1 MSTKMRI
8 QKYYRVIVLLLEGAA
23 LCFGTACGKREET
36 VSEERTENDAAPPF
50 AGEQEAAGAADMT
63 GTASMAGTTGMAG
76 TADMAGAADWTE
88 EQLFQAD
95 FLLYNV
101 NCASEDTSVF
111 PEDQICG
118 LCQSVSDQPYG
129 KDPGSGRTWGYR
141 EADYLLREQ
150 DSLGEGLTASKWNMD
165 ETLYQGGEESSI
177 CYDFQLP
184 RGDYQVTIGFY
195 DPFGPRKIDVD
206 CEGERMVKGE
216 KLLRFRLTEKQFD
229 VRVEDGELN
238 LKVFNEEGKRA
249 MDMPILSYVQIAAVP
264 EYTGSLLELALQKY
278 AAEGWE
284 DIYTEASCEVYR
296 QAVTEAEE
304 LLEQMAEAKELPE
317 QTAAEQETPEQTAT
331 EQETSGQTA
340 SGKETPEQT
349 AAEGRKLQQAGPYAE
364 ACENKFKQLKEGYEQ
379 LVKKYRYDSF
389 LPGEQWRDTENELIQ
404 AHGGQVQQLPVRD
417 ETTGEMVPRWVW
429 VGEDKT
435 KGARG
440 GIRAYS
446 SEDLYN
452 WQSEGII
459 MRNVSS
465 RESLE
470 TEDYF
475 KELYAGYTQEQLDN
489 VFRSL
494 DAEKAIIE
502 RPKLIYNEKTGKYV
516 LWFHADGPTE
526 SSDSS
531 YAAACAGV
539 AVSDT
544 PFGPYR
550 FIDRYRL
557 NVCPEDQEDKYP
569 SSRGMARDMNLFVDS
584 DGTAYIIYSSE
595 ENLTLYIS
603 KLNDE
608 YTYLATPP
616 EEAVYGEDFIRLYPG
631 AQREAPAV
639 FQKDGKYYLL
649 SSGCTGWA
657 PNQARYYMSD
667 SMMGEWVNMGDPC
680 IGDTAA
686 TTFNSQ
692 STCVFEGPSGELI
705 YMGDRWNSDK
715 LSDSRYIWLPVT
727 FSENGEMELR
737 WQEEWRYQ

>member
-1 MSTKMRI
+1 MKIR
-8 QKYYRVIVLLLEGAA
+8 KYFRVIIFLMEGAF
-23 LCFGTACGKREET
+23 LCFGTACGSREGIL
-36 VSEERTENDAAPPF
+36 SEEQAGTETEGMAEAPDR
-50 AGEQEAAGAADMT
+50 GQEAASMAEFPAGEPGAADM
-63 GTASMAGTTGMAG
+63 AEFPAGEL
-76 TADMAGAADWTE
+76 GAAIMADWTE
-88 EQLFQAD
+88 EQLIQAD
-95 FLLYNV
+95 FLMYNV
-101 NCASEDTSVF
+101 DCASEEPDIF

-118 LCQSVSDQPYG
+118 LCQSVSDRPYG
-129 KDPGSGRTWGYR
+129 EDSGSGRVWGYR
-141 EADYLLREQ
+141 EADYLIREQ
-150 DSLGEGLTASKWNMD
+150 DSLGEGLTASKWSMD
-165 ETLYQGGEESSI
+165 ENLYQGGEDSAI

-184 RGDYQVTIGFY
+184 EGNYQVTIGFY
-195 DPFGPRKIDVD
+195 DPFGPRKVDVD
-206 CEGERMVKGE
+206 CEGERTVEGE
-216 KLLRFRLTEKQFD
+216 KLLRYRLTEKQFD

-249 MDMPILSYVQIAAVP
+249 MDMPILSYIQIAAVP
-264 EYTGSLLELALQKY
+264 EYNMELLETALQEY
-278 AAEGWE
+278 AAEGGE
-284 DIYTEASCEVYR
+284 DIYTKASYEIYR
-296 QAVTEAEE
+296 QAVTEARQ
-304 LLEQMAEAKELPE
+304 LLEQRAEAEGLPE
-317 QTAAEQETPEQTAT
+317 QSAED
-331 EQETSGQTA
+331 
-340 SGKETPEQT
+340 
-349 AAEGRKLQQAGPYAE
+349 
-364 ACENKFKQLKEGYEQ
+364 KFKQLKEGYEQ

-404 AHGGQVQQLPVRD
+404 AHGGQVQQLPVKD
-417 ETTGEMVPRWVW
+417 EATGEMVPRWVW

-452 WQSEGII
+452 WQSEGVI

-475 KELYAGYTQEQLDN
+475 KELYAGYTQDQLDN

-494 DAEKAIIE
+494 DADSAIIE

-539 AVSDT
+539 AVSDS

-557 NVCPEDQEDKYP
+557 NVCPKDQEDQHP
-569 SSRGMARDMNLFVDS
+569 SSKGMARDMNLFVDS
-584 DGTAYIIYSSE
+584 DKTAYIIYSSE

-603 KLNDE
+603 KLNEE
-608 YTYLATPP
+608 YTYLASPP

-639 FQKDGKYYLL
+639 FQRDGKYYLL

-667 SMMGEWVNMGDPC
+667 SMLGEWLNMGDPC

-692 STCVFEGPSGELI
+692 STCVFQGPSGDLI

-715 LSDSRYIWLPVT
+715 LSDSRYIWLPIT
-727 FSENGEMELR
+727 FSEDGEMELR
-737 WQEEWRYQ
+737 WQNEWKY